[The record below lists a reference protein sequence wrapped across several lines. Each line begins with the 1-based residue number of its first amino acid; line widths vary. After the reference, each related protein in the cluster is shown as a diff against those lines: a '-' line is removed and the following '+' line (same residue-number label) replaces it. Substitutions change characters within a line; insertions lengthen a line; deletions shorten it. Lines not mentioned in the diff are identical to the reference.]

1 MKLTLHKLP
10 EGFIV
15 TSDEKYKGERCKT
28 LEEYYSKFYSTD
40 CGNTEEIIITKQ
52 DQIDFSTLS
61 EEEQKKIGWFDLK
74 KISDN
79 WLYYNLYNMPRGYP
93 LKPMEYG
100 VQQGFQIAQK
110 ILSDRSF
117 TLEDM
122 IDFAKYQQDYKENAS
137 VEDNFQTWKLKF
149 MSQPKSWEIECEW
162 KNGKLHILKLL

>member
-1 MKLTLHKLP
+1 
-10 EGFIV
+10 
-15 TSDEKYKGERCKT
+15 
-28 LEEYYSKFYSTD
+28 
-40 CGNTEEIIITKQ
+40 
-52 DQIDFSTLS
+52 
-61 EEEQKKIGWFDLK
+61 
-74 KISDN
+74 
-79 WLYYNLYNMPRGYP
+79 
-93 LKPMEYG
+93 MEYG

-149 MSQPKSWEIECEW
+149 MSQPKSWEIEGEW